1 MSHIFKKAALA
12 AALAC
17 ASMSAQ
23 AAVEANIT
31 VWANVDPTLSLL
43 KADGTALP
51 DAVELVYRAGG
62 AGLAPWTEDVR
73 IFTNDTEKNVTVRL
87 AADAVLR
94 PDLAAPG
101 AQPEPLTVSLN
112 GRALDTVAIEF
123 VAADLFESA
132 IPGASIAMP
141 LRVEQTTS
149 GEINF
154 AGLYSGTVALVVAQD
169 TGSL

>member
-1 MSHIFKKAALA
+1 MSQILKKAALMV
-12 AALAC
+12 ALAG
-17 ASMSAQ
+17 ASLSAH

-51 DAVELVYRAGG
+51 DAVQLVYRAGG
-62 AGLAPWTEDVR
+62 AGLAPWSENVR
-73 IFTNDTEKNVTVRL
+73 IFSNDVQKNVSVRL
-87 AADAVLR
+87 AAAAVLR

-101 AQPEPLTVSLN
+101 AIDVPMTVSLN
-112 GRALDTVAIEF
+112 GRALDTTAIEF
-123 VAADLFESA
+123 DAADLFDSA

-141 LRVEQTTS
+141 LRVAQTTS

-154 AGLYSGTVALVVAQD
+154 AGLYSGNVALVVAQD
-169 TGSL
+169 ASSL

>member
-12 AALAC
+12 VALVG
-17 ASMSAQ
+17 ASLSAN

-51 DAVELVYRAGG
+51 DAVQLVYRAGG
-62 AGLAPWTEDVR
+62 AGLAPWSEDVR
-73 IFTNDTEKNVTVRL
+73 IFSNDIEKDVSVRL
-87 AADAVLR
+87 AAETVLR

-101 AQPEPLTVSLN
+101 AINVPLTVSLN
-112 GRALDTVAIEF
+112 GRELDTTAIDF
-123 VAADLFESA
+123 AADDLFDSA

-141 LRVEQTTS
+141 LRVQQTVS

-154 AGLYSGTVALVVAQD
+154 AGLYSGTVALVVAQN
-169 TGSL
+169 TAAP

>member
-1 MSHIFKKAALA
+1 MSHMFKKAALA
-12 AALAC
+12 VALAG
-17 ASMSAQ
+17 ASLTAQ
-23 AAVEANIT
+23 AAAETNIT

-51 DAVELVYRAGG
+51 DAVQLVYRAGG
-62 AGLAPWTEDVR
+62 AGLSSWTEDVR
-73 IFTNDTEKNVTVRL
+73 IFTNDTEKDVSVRL

-101 AQPEPLTVSLN
+101 AINVPLTVSLN
-112 GRALDTVAIEF
+112 GRALETTPIDF
-123 VAADLFESA
+123 AADDLFDSA

-141 LRVEQTTS
+141 LRVQQTVS

-154 AGLYSGTVALVVAQD
+154 AGLYSGTVALVVSQNTAAP
-169 TGSL
+169 